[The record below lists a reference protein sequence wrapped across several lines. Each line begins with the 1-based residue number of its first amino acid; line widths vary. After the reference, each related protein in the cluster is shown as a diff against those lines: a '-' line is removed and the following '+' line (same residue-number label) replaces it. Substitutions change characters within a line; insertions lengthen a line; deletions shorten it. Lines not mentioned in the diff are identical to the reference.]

1 MSDKELAKKA
11 FDEIEKEKENQKL
24 AELKAFIQA
33 TLDKI
38 EEKKK
43 QKAEVEEDLRIL
55 NLNLE
60 DARKGDTD
68 KIIERITK
76 SQKAQGLTQFVP
88 VVQVSRYV
96 NWQDLTGGTYQ
107 TFTGKIYYF

>member
-1 MSDKELAKKA
+1 MSDKELGKKA
-11 FDEIEKEKENQKL
+11 FEELDKAKEEQKL

-33 TLDKI
+33 TLETL

-43 QKAEVEEDLRIL
+43 IKSEVEEDLRIL

-76 SQKAQGLTQFVP
+76 SQKAQGLTTVVP
-88 VVQVSRYV
+88 VVQVSRYI